1 MMVYGGYIY
10 SSLGLNQQ
18 WIDCSRQQWE
28 YNQQQRYYE
37 RDGDHTWANMES
49 NQQQWR
55 YHGVMEYF
63 YSNIM
68 ECAG

>member
-18 WIDCSRQQWE
+18 WIDCSRQQWD

-37 RDGDHTWANMES
+37 RDGDYSWANMES

-55 YHGVMEYF
+55 YHGAMEYF